1 MRTTYPPG
9 LVLNRALLCGWLF
22 LAVSQPGGLPG
33 GEGSA
38 WDGQK
43 KPPAPA
49 ARSPGSFLCS
59 AGLRERD
66 AVLLGGFPLLLRS
79 DAVHRLLGELEV
91 SPSCPPAT
99 WFPRGKGGTGSG
111 HWSSCCVLGSQSYRG
126 GCPTAWGSCDPPLV
140 SSTKHLVCDLRPV
153 GLEGLCWVVGP
164 QFAECPPLPHECW
177 AYWPR
182 LASPVVVLEP
192 PSVGQAC
199 PQKPIWTRDEQR
211 LPLDGPS
218 APDSS
223 CLRIA
228 GPP

>member
-1 MRTTYPPG
+1 MAATSLGGHHSLLSFQMSRLIKATGRSPWTWWCHLLSAVSCPGWHFLHLGGEPECGAQAWQPGMGGSVHTTYTPG

-33 GEGSA
+33 VEGSA
-38 WDGQK
+38 WGGGQK

-99 WFPRGKGGTGSG
+99 WFPCGKGGDRIWPLEQLLCSG
-111 HWSSCCVLGSQSYRG
+111 VTELQRW
-126 GCPTAWGSCDPPLV
+126 
-140 SSTKHLVCDLRPV
+140 
-153 GLEGLCWVVGP
+153 
-164 QFAECPPLPHECW
+164 LPHS
-177 AYWPR
+177 
-182 LASPVVVLEP
+182 L
-192 PSVGQAC
+192 G
-199 PQKPIWTRDEQR
+199 
-211 LPLDGPS
+211 
-218 APDSS
+218 
-223 CLRIA
+223 
-228 GPP
+228 